1 MGRNAGITLIEL
13 LVVIAIMMT
22 ALTIVGGLTIETVE
36 KANAQSE
43 IVSIYSAVK
52 KSSVLAFSTGRLVVL
67 SFADQRL
74 EISIGG
80 AVYQVNDFDQLYF
93 ESQTITF
100 SRNGVPNIM
109 ILRVRARD
117 IERRLDLR
125 ALFNRSGQI
134 QSS

>member
-1 MGRNAGITLIEL
+1 
-13 LVVIAIMMT
+13 MT

-52 KSSVLAFSTGRLVVL
+52 KSSVLAFSTGRIVVL
-67 SFADQRL
+67 SFEDQRL
-74 EISIGG
+74 EISVGG
-80 AVYQVNDFDQLYF
+80 AVYQANDFDQLYF

-100 SRNGVPNIM
+100 SKNGVPNIKS
-109 ILRVRARD
+109 LRVKARD

-125 ALFNRSGQI
+125 ALFNRTGQN
-134 QSS
+134 QNS